1 MQKEKGMALI
11 KCQLCNRYY
20 DDNKSSQCPFC
31 LNVNESFNGQKT
43 LPLDFETPPQYDFA
57 GDESKTQA
65 YDEGIDSDEK
75 TIGVFFAEEDYN
87 PVTGWI
93 VCVKGTVKGKSY
105 ELHMNRNFVGRDKLM
120 DISIPD
126 DLQISRKN
134 HLSITYDFKSQSFYA
149 KSENGSL
156 SVNGKSADHP
166 VKLNE
171 NDVLSF
177 GKSEYVFVPYC
188 TVERNWDSNH
198 DQ

>member
-1 MQKEKGMALI
+1 MKVLI
-11 KCQLCNRYY
+11 LTKKRLA
-20 DDNKSSQCPFC
+20 F
-31 LNVNESFNGQKT
+31 
-43 LPLDFETPPQYDFA
+43 
-57 GDESKTQA
+57 
-65 YDEGIDSDEK
+65 
-75 TIGVFFAEEDYN
+75 FFAEEDYN

-156 SVNGKSADHP
+156 SVNGKSADHL